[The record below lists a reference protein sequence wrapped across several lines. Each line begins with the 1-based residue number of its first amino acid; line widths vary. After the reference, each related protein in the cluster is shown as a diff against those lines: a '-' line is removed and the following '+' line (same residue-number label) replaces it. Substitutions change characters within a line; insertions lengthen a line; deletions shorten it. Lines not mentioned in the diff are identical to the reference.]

1 MIAKGNLH
9 GDGGA
14 LARYLMT
21 GKNGEVAELL
31 QTRGLENLGG
41 DPEQAFA
48 TLQKVAEANTKSAMP
63 FFHAQTRLPHGE
75 NLTDAQLLQVADR
88 EEKRLGFT
96 GQPRIASVHILPNG
110 DKHLHVGWFRIDLE
124 TMQAKDPGMY
134 KNHLKQLCRK
144 LEKEFCLQEVSNF
157 RKPEDLARA
166 ASWKE
171 QEEARRLGTDERAIR
186 STILDCLEHADG
198 GKALRAALDERG
210 LMLANGDK
218 RDCFVVVDQAGG
230 HHALNK
236 KLTGHTLAETR
247 DRLADLD
254 RTQLPSVEQ
263 AQEIQRTRTAERD
276 RAAEIDRAAHAEAR
290 GKYDSLHETER
301 KVSRHQFP
309 GRYDDLRAAEPPP
322 EVVRDFET
330 NANRAAEPV
339 APIYDRDAD
348 NTAWEEKLAEN
359 AINAE
364 AQKGHEEPGAGR
376 EARAGGPEPSGG
388 MQQRPEPEDMRP
400 LGKTAG
406 EIRAAW
412 TLSSSEQQLEEA
424 LAARGITLAQV
435 SPEEARQSQR
445 TAAFAKE
452 VGNFARVWKEG
463 EIVAVNSHG
472 DIHRL
477 DQRTTGDL
485 RPEIEARLSGID
497 RAGLLSVT
505 DAKEVMQEA
514 SRAAWRGERQAE
526 REQARPASAIET
538 AIADALTTTMTGTDF
553 AAALDKAG
561 ITITRADE
569 RDVNALDALR
579 QDAALAGIVAQT
591 EGEPIT
597 ARHYATLLPGDFAA
611 VNQQGDVFRLS
622 PQKLDLEDI
631 EQRLADTQ
639 TRMPSVVEAR
649 AHNEIKREA
658 TADFWAE
665 LRARYA
671 EDRSVRNDAYEGD
684 RALHGTVN
692 AGERGVENT
701 LRAADSAVNAGLD
714 AASGALG
721 GFAKAVERVL
731 GGIISFFVGEPKL
744 TRQQQHDHVRAE
756 TNEETL
762 HARAYAAHEQ
772 AKEADQ
778 DWRIF
783 EQNRQQQQE
792 DFAARYGAPGG
803 SSGRD
808 RERDDDYDGGYERER

>member
-1 MIAKGNLH
+1 
-9 GDGGA
+9 
-14 LARYLMT
+14 
-21 GKNGEVAELL
+21 
-31 QTRGLENLGG
+31 
-41 DPEQAFA
+41 
-48 TLQKVAEANTKSAMP
+48 
-63 FFHAQTRLPHGE
+63 
-75 NLTDAQLLQVADR
+75 
-88 EEKRLGFT
+88 
-96 GQPRIASVHILPNG
+96 
-110 DKHLHVGWFRIDLE
+110 
-124 TMQAKDPGMY
+124 
-134 KNHLKQLCRK
+134 
-144 LEKEFCLQEVSNF
+144 
-157 RKPEDLARA
+157 
-166 ASWKE
+166 
-171 QEEARRLGTDERAIR
+171 
-186 STILDCLEHADG
+186 
-198 GKALRAALDERG
+198 
-210 LMLANGDK
+210 
-218 RDCFVVVDQAGG
+218 
-230 HHALNK
+230 
-236 KLTGHTLAETR
+236 
-247 DRLADLD
+247 
-254 RTQLPSVEQ
+254 
-263 AQEIQRTRTAERD
+263 
-276 RAAEIDRAAHAEAR
+276 
-290 GKYDSLHETER
+290 
-301 KVSRHQFP
+301 
-309 GRYDDLRAAEPPP
+309 
-322 EVVRDFET
+322 
-330 NANRAAEPV
+330 
-339 APIYDRDAD
+339 
-348 NTAWEEKLAEN
+348 
-359 AINAE
+359 
-364 AQKGHEEPGAGR
+364 
-376 EARAGGPEPSGG
+376 
-388 MQQRPEPEDMRP
+388 MRP
-400 LGKTAG
+400 VGKTAG

-452 VGNFARVWKEG
+452 VGNFARVLKEG

-569 RDVNALDALR
+569 RDENALDALR

-639 TRMPSVVEAR
+639 TRLPSVVEAR

-665 LRARYA
+665 LRAQYA
-671 EDRSVRNDAYEGD
+671 EDRSARADAYEGD

-701 LRAADSAVNAGLD
+701 LHAADDAVNTGLD

-731 GGIISFFVGEPKL
+731 GGIFSFFVGEPKL

-762 HARAYAAHEQ
+762 HARAYAAAEQ
-772 AKEADQ
+772 QKEAEADE
-778 DWRIF
+778 RIF
-783 EQNRQQQQE
+783 NQDRQQQQE
-792 DFAARYGAPGG
+792 DFAARYGVPGG
-803 SSGRD
+803 SSGRS
-808 RERDDDYDGGYERER
+808 RERDDDYDRGRERER

>member
-1 MIAKGNLH
+1 
-9 GDGGA
+9 
-14 LARYLMT
+14 
-21 GKNGEVAELL
+21 
-31 QTRGLENLGG
+31 
-41 DPEQAFA
+41 
-48 TLQKVAEANTKSAMP
+48 
-63 FFHAQTRLPHGE
+63 
-75 NLTDAQLLQVADR
+75 
-88 EEKRLGFT
+88 
-96 GQPRIASVHILPNG
+96 
-110 DKHLHVGWFRIDLE
+110 
-124 TMQAKDPGMY
+124 MQAKDPGMY

-186 STILDCLEHADG
+186 SAILNCLEAADG
-198 GKALRAALDERG
+198 GKAFRVALDERG

-263 AQEIQRTRTAERD
+263 AQEIQRTRTAEHNRT
-276 RAAEIDRAAHAEAR
+276 AEIDRAAQLAMQAAHAEAR

-301 KVSRHQFP
+301 KVSRDQFP

-330 NANRAAEPV
+330 NANRAAEPA

-348 NTAWEEKLAEN
+348 NATWEEKLAEN

-364 AQKGHEEPGAGR
+364 AQKGHHPPSPSGY
-376 EARAGGPEPSGG
+376 GGQGSPEPSGG
-388 MQQRPEPEDMRP
+388 MQQRPEAEDMRP
-400 LGKTAG
+400 LGKAAG

-435 SPEEARQSQR
+435 SSEEARQSQR

-452 VGNFARVWKEG
+452 VGNFARVLKEG

-485 RPEIEARLSGID
+485 CSEIEARLSGID

-514 SRAAWRGERQAE
+514 SRAARRGERQAE

-538 AIADALTTTMTGTDF
+538 AIADALTTMTGTDF

-579 QDAALAGIVAQT
+579 QDTALAGIVAQT

-665 LRARYA
+665 LRAQYA
-671 EDRSVRNDAYEGD
+671 EDRSARNDAYEGD

-692 AGERGVENT
+692 AGEPGVEHT
-701 LRAADSAVNAGLD
+701 LRAADDAVNTGLD

-731 GGIISFFVGEPKL
+731 GGIFSFFVGEPKL

-762 HARAYAAHEQ
+762 HARAYAAAEQ
-772 AKEADQ
+772 QKEAEADE
-778 DWRIF
+778 RIF
-783 EQNRQQQQE
+783 NQDRQQQQE
-792 DFAARYGAPGG
+792 DFAARYGVPGG
-803 SSGRD
+803 SSGRN
-808 RERDDDYDGGYERER
+808 RERDDDYDRGRERER